1 MENLSRELM
10 YELAGRTYAAEK
22 ANCSIEPVTDT
33 YPDITLEQAY
43 AIQIM
48 REEQMTAEGHRVIG
62 GKMGLTSF
70 AKMKQ
75 MGMTK
80 STYGRLFDYM
90 LLQPEEDLRIDECIH
105 PRVES
110 EIAFV
115 LKEDLRGPYI
125 TSVDVMNATEYVS
138 PAFEI
143 IDSRYHEFKFR
154 LCDGVMDNISAKK
167 FKLSAKK
174 FGPKDIDLITAGVT
188 ISVNGEDRIF
198 GAGGAVLGHPARA
211 VAAYANLLAETG
223 RFIKKGDIVLS
234 GAITAATPV
243 KKGDYIK
250 SEFLDMGF
258 IDLHVV

>member
-1 MENLSRELM
+1 MKELSRELM
-10 YELAGRTYAAEK
+10 MQLAEQTWNAEK
-22 ANCSIEPVTDT
+22 ENHAIAPISET

-43 AIQIM
+43 QMQIL
-48 REEQMTAEGHRVIG
+48 REELMTAEGHRVIG
-62 GKMGLTSF
+62 GKMGLTSL

-75 MGMTK
+75 MGMNK

-90 LLQPEEDLRIDECIH
+90 LLAPEEDLPIQECLH

-115 LKEDLRGPYI
+115 LEKDLKGPYL
-125 TSVDVMNATEYVS
+125 TSVEVMAATAYVS

-143 IDSRYHEFKFR
+143 IDSRFRDFKFG
-154 LCDGVMDNISAKK
+154 LCDGVIDNISAKRL
-167 FKLSAKK
+167 KLGAQKVDPKK
-174 FGPKDIDLITAGVT
+174 IDMVTTGVT

-223 RFIKKGDIVLS
+223 RYIKAGDIVLS

-243 KKGDYIK
+243 ARGDTVR
-250 SEFLDMGF
+250 SEFLDMGSVE
-258 IDLHVV
+258 LHVV

>member
-1 MENLSRELM
+1 MKELSKELM
-10 YELAGRTYAAEK
+10 VQLAAQTWTAEK
-22 ANCSIEPVTDT
+22 ENHTISPISEQ

-43 AIQIM
+43 QMQII
-48 REEQMTAEGHRVIG
+48 REELMVAEGHSVIG
-62 GKMGLTSF
+62 GKMGLTSL

-75 MGMTK
+75 MKMDK

-90 LLQPEEDLRIDECIH
+90 LLDPGEDLLMRDCLH

-115 LKEDLRGPYI
+115 LEKDLKGPFL
-125 TSVDVMNATEYVS
+125 TSVEVMAATAYVS

-143 IDSRYHEFKFR
+143 IDSRFHNFQFG
-154 LCDGVMDNISAKK
+154 LCDGVIDNISAKRL
-167 FKLSAKK
+167 KLGTQKVR
-174 FGPKDIDLITAGVT
+174 PREIDMITTGVT

-211 VAAYANLLAETG
+211 VAAYANLLAETN
-223 RFIKKGDIVLS
+223 RFIKAGDIVLS

-243 KKGDYIK
+243 APGDMVR
-250 SEFLDMGF
+250 SEFLGMGAVELR
-258 IDLHVV
+258 II

>member
-1 MENLSRELM
+1 MKICEWMEQAARSTWE
-10 YELAGRTYAAEK
+10 AEK
-22 ANCSIEPVTDT
+22 ANISLTPITDSH
-33 YPDITLEQAY
+33 PDITLDEAY
-43 AIQIM
+43 QMQIF
-48 REEQMTAEGHRVIG
+48 REELMTAEGHRVIG

-70 AKMKQ
+70 EKMKQ
-75 MGMTK
+75 MGMNK

-90 LLQPEEDLRIDECIH
+90 LLAPEEDLRIDECLH

-115 LKEDLRGPYI
+115 LNRDLSGPYL
-125 TSVDVMNATEYVS
+125 TSVEVMNATEYVS

-143 IDSRYHEFKFR
+143 IDSRYHDFKFR
-154 LCDGVMDNISAKK
+154 LCDGVIDNISAKK
-167 FKLSAKK
+167 FKLSSAKINPRK
-174 FGPKDIDLITAGVT
+174 VDLITTGVT

-223 RFIKKGDIVLS
+223 RSIKAGDIVLS

-243 KKGDYIK
+243 KKGDYIR

-258 IDLHVV
+258 VDLRII

>member
-1 MENLSRELM
+1 MENLSKELM
-10 YELAGRTYAAEK
+10 LQLAERTWRAEK
-22 ANCSIEPVTDT
+22 ENVSIPPITDE

-43 AIQIM
+43 EIQIM
-48 REEQMTAEGHRVIG
+48 REELMVADGHKVIG

-70 AKMKQ
+70 EKMRQ

-90 LLQPEEDLRIDECIH
+90 LLAPDEDLVIDECLH

-110 EIAFV
+110 EVAFV
-115 LKEDLRGPYI
+115 LDRDLKGPYL
-125 TSVDVMNATEYVS
+125 TSVDVMNATAYVS

-143 IDSRYHEFKFR
+143 IDSRFNDFKFR
-154 LCDGVMDNISAKK
+154 LCDGTMDNISAKK
-167 FKLSAKK
+167 FKLGAQKIDPRK
-174 FGPKDIDLITAGVT
+174 IDLITTGVT

-223 RFIKKGDIVLS
+223 RYIKAGDIVLS

-243 KKGDYIK
+243 KKGDYIR
-250 SEFLDMGF
+250 SDFLNMGF
-258 IDLHVV
+258 VELHVI

>member
-1 MENLSRELM
+1 MENLTRTLM
-10 YELAGRTYAAEK
+10 KELAQRTYLAEK
-22 ANCSIEPVTDT
+22 ENREIAPITDE

-43 AIQIM
+43 EMQCL
-48 REEQMTAEGHRVIG
+48 REELMVADGHRVIG
-62 GKMGLTSF
+62 GKMGLTSL

-75 MGMTK
+75 MGLSK

-90 LLQPEEDLRIDECIH
+90 LLDPEDDLEIDACIH

-110 EIAFV
+110 EIAFILRDE
-115 LKEDLRGPYI
+115 LKGPYV
-125 TSVDVMNATEYVS
+125 TSAEVMHATEYIA

-143 IDSRYHEFKFR
+143 IDSRFLDFKFR
-154 LCDGVMDNISAKK
+154 LCDGVIDNISAKK
-167 FKLSAKK
+167 LKLSASR
-174 FGPKDIDLITAGVT
+174 FSPRALDLITTGVT

-223 RFIKKGDIVLS
+223 RSIQPGDIVLS

-243 KKGDYIK
+243 KRGDYIK
-250 SEFLDMGF
+250 SEFLNMGS

>member
-1 MENLSRELM
+1 MNELSKMLM
-10 YELAGRTYAAEK
+10 QELAQRTYQAEK
-22 ANCSIEPVTDT
+22 DNVEIAPITDV

-43 AIQIM
+43 AMQIM
-48 REEQMTAEGHRVIG
+48 REELMVADGHKVIG

-75 MGMTK
+75 MGLDK

-90 LLQPEEDLRIDECIH
+90 LLDPDEDLVLDDCLH

-115 LKEDLRGPYI
+115 MKADLKGPYI
-125 TSVDVMNATEYVS
+125 TSAEVMNATAYIA

-143 IDSRYHEFKFR
+143 IDSRYIDFKFR
-154 LCDGVMDNISAKK
+154 LCDGVIDNISAKK
-167 FKLSAKK
+167 LKLGKERVDPRS
-174 FGPKDIDLITAGVT
+174 IDLVTAGVT

-223 RFIKKGDIVLS
+223 RYIHSGDIILS

-243 KKGDYIK
+243 KRGDFVK
-250 SEFLDMGF
+250 SEFLGLGSVE
-258 IDLHVV
+258 LHIV

>member
-1 MENLSRELM
+1 MKNSGWMKQAARATWE
-10 YELAGRTYAAEK
+10 AEK
-22 ANCSIEPVTDT
+22 ENRTLAPITDSR
-33 YPDITLEQAY
+33 PGITLEEAY
-43 AIQIM
+43 QVQIL
-48 REEQMTAEGHRVIG
+48 REEMMLAEGHRVIG

-75 MGMTK
+75 MGMDK

-90 LLQPEEDLRIDECIH
+90 LLAPEEDLCIGECLH

-115 LKEDLRGPYI
+115 LKADLAGPYL
-125 TSVDVMNATEYVS
+125 TSVEVMNATEYVS

-143 IDSRYHEFKFR
+143 IDSRYHDFKFR
-154 LCDGVMDNISAKK
+154 LCDGVIDNISAKR
-167 FKLSAKK
+167 FKLSGEKIDPRK
-174 FGPKDIDLITAGVT
+174 VDLITTGVT

-223 RFIKKGDIVLS
+223 RHIKAGDIVLS

-243 KKGDYIK
+243 ERGDYIK
-250 SEFLDMGF
+250 SEFLDMGS
-258 IDLHVV
+258 IDLHIT